1 MRRPG
6 SSRNLSKNQRIKGGE
21 TPEKQGDACV
31 APTGYMF
38 KHLDEGYQMIKSM
51 TGYGRGQ
58 SQRDNLSFTVEIKAV
73 NHRYADINIKA
84 PRLVTPFESQIKKQV
99 GAVLK
104 RGKIDIYVTQNNNA
118 QATVKPVVNKG
129 LAAAYLEALQELR
142 DLEGVTGKVPLEY
155 LGSLPDVIRLED
167 VSIVED
173 EILSCL
179 EAALADALD
188 AIVSMRSAEGAATA
202 IDMAERLGLLREALA
217 GIEIQAATVPLEWQR
232 KLSERLA
239 RLQNGAEMDP
249 QRVAQE
255 IAIFADRCDISEELV
270 RFRSHLDQF
279 SELMGYAEP
288 VGRQLD
294 FLVQELNREANTM
307 GSKSNDA
314 ALTRYVVGLKSELE
328 KIREQVQNIE

>member
-1 MRRPG
+1 
-6 SSRNLSKNQRIKGGE
+6 
-21 TPEKQGDACV
+21 
-31 APTGYMF
+31 
-38 KHLDEGYQMIKSM
+38 MIKSM

-84 PRLVTPFESQIKKQV
+84 PRLVAPFESQIKKQV

-104 RGKIDIYVTQNNNA
+104 RGKIDIYVTQNNSA
-118 QATVKPVVNKG
+118 QATVKPVVDRN
-129 LAAAYLEALQELR
+129 LAAAYLEALQEIR
-142 DLEGVTGKVPLEY
+142 HLEGVAGHVPLEY
-155 LGSLPDVIRLED
+155 LASLPDVVKLED
-167 VSIVED
+167 VSVVKE
-173 EILSCL
+173 ELSSCL
-179 EAALADALD
+179 EVALRQALD
-188 AIVSMRSAEGAATA
+188 AIVGMRTVEGAATGV
-202 IDMAERLGLLREALA
+202 DMQERLLLLNEMLA
-217 GIEIQAATVPLEWQR
+217 VIETQSASIPLEWQR

-239 RLQNGAEMDP
+239 RLQNGAEVDP

-270 RFRSHLDQF
+270 RFRSHLEQF
-279 SELMGYAEP
+279 SELLTYPEP
-288 VGRQLD
+288 VGRQMD

-314 ALTRYVVGLKSELE
+314 TLTRYVVGLKSELE

>member
-1 MRRPG
+1 
-6 SSRNLSKNQRIKGGE
+6 
-21 TPEKQGDACV
+21 
-31 APTGYMF
+31 
-38 KHLDEGYQMIKSM
+38 MIKSM

-58 SQRDNLSFTVEIKAV
+58 AQRDNLSFTVEIKAV

-84 PRLVTPFESQIKKQV
+84 PRLITPFESQIKKQV

-118 QATVKPVVNKG
+118 QATVKPVVNKN
-129 LAAAYLEALQELR
+129 LAAAYLEALQDIR
-142 DLEGVTGKVPLEY
+142 DLEGVSGDVPLEY
-155 LGSLPDVIRLED
+155 LASLPDVVKLED
-167 VSIVED
+167 VSIVEE
-173 EILSCL
+173 EISSCL

-188 AIVSMRSAEGAATA
+188 AIVGMRAIEGAATGV
-202 IDMAERLGLLREALA
+202 DMVERLVLLKEMLT
-217 GIEIQAATVPLEWQR
+217 GIEAQAVTVPLEWQR
-232 KLSERLA
+232 KLNERLA

-270 RFRSHLDQF
+270 RFRSHLEQF
-279 SELMGYAEP
+279 SELLNQVEP
-288 VGRQLD
+288 VGRQMD

-314 ALTRYVVGLKSELE
+314 TLTRYVVGLKSELE

>member
-1 MRRPG
+1 
-6 SSRNLSKNQRIKGGE
+6 
-21 TPEKQGDACV
+21 
-31 APTGYMF
+31 
-38 KHLDEGYQMIKSM
+38 MIKSM

-58 SQRDNLSFTVEIKAV
+58 SQRDNLFFTVEIKAV

-118 QATVKPVVNKG
+118 QATVKPVVNKS
-129 LAAAYLEALQELR
+129 LAAAYLEALQDLR
-142 DLEGVTGKVPLEY
+142 DLEGVTGEVPLEY

-188 AIVSMRSAEGAATA
+188 VIVSMRSAEGAATA

-217 GIEIQAATVPLEWQR
+217 GIEVQAATVPLEWQR

-270 RFRSHLDQF
+270 RFRSHLNQF

-314 ALTRYVVGLKSELE
+314 ALTRYVVCLKSELE

>member
-1 MRRPG
+1 
-6 SSRNLSKNQRIKGGE
+6 
-21 TPEKQGDACV
+21 
-31 APTGYMF
+31 
-38 KHLDEGYQMIKSM
+38 MIKSM

-99 GAVLK
+99 GEFLK
-104 RGKIDIYVTQNNNA
+104 RGKIDIYITQNNNS
-118 QATVKPVVNKG
+118 QATVRPVVNKN
-129 LAAAYLEALQELR
+129 LAAAYLEALQDIR
-142 DLEGVTGKVPLEY
+142 DLKGVVGEVPLEY
-155 LGSLPDVIRLED
+155 LASLPDVVRLDD
-167 VSIVED
+167 VSVVEE

-179 EAALADALD
+179 ETAVAEALD
-188 AIVSMRSAEGAATA
+188 VIVSMRCAEGAATA
-202 IDMAERLGLLREALA
+202 VDMTERLGLLREMLT
-217 GIEIQAATVPLEWQR
+217 GIESQAATVPLEWQR
-232 KLSERLA
+232 KLTERLT

-255 IAIFADRCDISEELV
+255 VAVFADRCDISEELV

-279 SELMGYAEP
+279 SELISHAEP

-314 ALTRYVVGLKSELE
+314 TLTRYVVGLKSELE